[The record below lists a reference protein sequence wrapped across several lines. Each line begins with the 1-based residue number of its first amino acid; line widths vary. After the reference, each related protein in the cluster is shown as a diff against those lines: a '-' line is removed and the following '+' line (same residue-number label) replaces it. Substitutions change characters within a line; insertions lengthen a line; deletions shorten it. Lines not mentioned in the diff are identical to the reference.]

1 MIAVNAVG
9 HQKPVE
15 SYERFFGLNE
25 PPFSLAPNP
34 RFVYE
39 SASHADALA
48 QVAYSIE
55 RREPLVV
62 ITGEI
67 GAGKT
72 LLCRTVI
79 HRIQR
84 KTFLSV
90 INDPQLERD
99 DLLKQLLEDFGVIS
113 KDRRNLTQTS
123 RHELFN
129 TLQNFLVSLVPLQ
142 AHAVVVID
150 EAQHLKPDVLEQIRL
165 LSNIDDA
172 RGTLLQII
180 LVGQTDLEPLLS
192 RPELRQFQQ
201 RVSRRFRLDPMRG
214 DEIQQYIEHRL
225 AVARGSTQSQLPG
238 SNELEREVAAWGI
251 AKPTIT
257 FTPDAIEIIGRLSG
271 GLPRVINIVCD
282 RALEIAH
289 GLRSRTI
296 DAKVIQTAASAV
308 GLAAEPVQ
316 KAAAPQQTAAPQRQV
331 NRQLKADAAE
341 PATASASA
349 ARAPKQADKSVPV
362 AFGALAQAV
371 EQKPSRRWLMI
382 AVPVAVVV
390 VIAIWLAIRAA
401 NVPEPVR
408 PAPRSAI
415 PPAQTVPAPP
425 APTPPADTQPT
436 PGATPGSAPSAP
448 ATPAA
453 PAAIATPTAAPSA
466 TIGANG
472 FDLVVASFRTEARA
486 DAVASQLIE
495 LKMSVR
501 RRVSD
506 GWQQVLSGP
515 YASRADAEA
524 ARQRL
529 DSVGLTGA
537 QIVPR

>member
-25 PPFSLAPNP
+25 PPFSLSPNP
-34 RFVYE
+34 RFAYE
-39 SASHADALA
+39 SAAHAAALA

-79 HRIQR
+79 QRIQR

-113 KDRRNLTQTS
+113 KDRRNLTQAS
-123 RHELFN
+123 RHELFT

-180 LVGQTDLEPLLS
+180 LVGQSDLEPLLS

-201 RVSRRFRLDPMRG
+201 RVSRRFRLDPLRG
-214 DEIQQYIEHRL
+214 DEVQQYIEHRL
-225 AVARGSTQSQLPG
+225 AVARGSPQSRLPG
-238 SNELEREVAAWGI
+238 GNELEREVAAWGI
-251 AKPTIT
+251 ASPAVA
-257 FTPDAIEIIGRLSG
+257 FTPEATEIIARLSD

-282 RALEIAH
+282 RALEMAH
-289 GLRSRTI
+289 GQRTRTI
-296 DAKVIQTAASAV
+296 DVNVIRKAASAIGLPV
-308 GLAAEPVQ
+308 GKVESVSPPAP
-316 KAAAPQQTAAPQRQV
+316 AAAQRPAVGPVVPDLDEPEAAVSLPLQPHTGRS
-331 NRQLKADAAE
+331 AE
-341 PATASASA
+341 
-349 ARAPKQADKSVPV
+349 KSVPV

-371 EQKPSRRWLMI
+371 EPRSPRRWLTI
-382 AVPVAVVV
+382 GVPVVVAGALAAWFGVRAVQ
-390 VIAIWLAIRAA
+390 A
-401 NVPEPVR
+401 PEPVQPR
-408 PAPRSAI
+408 AEPVAPPPARQSAPVT
-415 PPAQTVPAPP
+415 PPAQSPPAAPAPSATAP
-425 APTPPADTQPT
+425 ASAAPDSPPTPPA
-436 PGATPGSAPSAP
+436 AAPSAP
-448 ATPAA
+448 
-453 PAAIATPTAAPSA
+453 
-466 TIGANG
+466 IGQE
-472 FDLVVASFRTEARA
+472 FEIVVASFRTETRA
-486 DAVASQLIE
+486 EAVVEQVGTLN
-495 LKMSVR
+495 LPVR
-501 RRVSD
+501 RRVAD
-506 GWQQVLSGP
+506 GWQQVILGP
-515 YASRADAEA
+515 FRSRADADA
-524 ARQRL
+524 ARHQL
-529 DSVGLTGA
+529 DQAGLTGA
-537 QIVPR
+537 QIVPINR